1 MKFNKK
7 EINGKNSPK
16 EYCSWEEIRLLTQ
29 IVASKIKRSNKKYDV
44 ILGITNGGII
54 PARLMA
60 LELDVDHIQFLPVRN
75 KKLHIEEMPPLATDK
90 NYLVVDEIY
99 DTGQTL
105 SRVKC
110 VMQNFDC
117 DYAFLM
123 RRFNHVDSDE
133 IGNETAFIGKILNH
147 GKWIVFPWEQ
157 RVLSED
163 NNFF

>member
-1 MKFNKK
+1 LKFKK
-7 EINGKNSPK
+7 KDIYEKNSLK

-75 KKLHIEEMPPLATDK
+75 KRLHIEEMPQLATDK

-99 DTGQTL
+99 DTGQTF
-105 SRVKC
+105 STVKC
-110 VMQNFDC
+110 VMQDFDC

-123 RRFNHVDSDE
+123 RRLNDIHSNE

-163 NNFF
+163 NNCF